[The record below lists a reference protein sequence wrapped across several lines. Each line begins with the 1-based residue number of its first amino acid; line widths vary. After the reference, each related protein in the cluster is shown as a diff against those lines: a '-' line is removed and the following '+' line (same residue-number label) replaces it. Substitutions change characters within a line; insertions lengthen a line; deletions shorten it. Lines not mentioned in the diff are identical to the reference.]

1 MFNLNSLQSVRSGFR
16 VWPDWAV
23 MQVTVPTVHCT
34 VQYRGEVAAPMTDLY
49 ECRIQEFQTRRTD

>member
-23 MQVTVPTVHCT
+23 MHITVPTVHCT
-34 VQYRGEVAAPMTDLY
+34 VQYRGEVAAPMTDL
-49 ECRIQEFQTRRTD
+49 